1 MNIALAQ
8 NISLQEK
15 LRQQWIRWKQQR
27 KYFPNI
33 VMWWER
39 VVKKQIRLLFMR
51 EGTEA
56 GSDAREVENFHHACL
71 YKLITN
77 ARKTREKTV
86 KINHLK
92 AKLVEL
98 LNTTRA
104 RGMIEVPPPD
114 LYQDEQMLLFHLIK
128 RRKRRTI
135 THIMDP
141 NGELQ
146 TSMKGIL
153 NTFSDCLQRK
163 YVPIHVDDGCIRRM
177 ATAGHQ
183 RLPEA
188 WKVTLDRPL
197 TTDELYGAIYK

>member
-27 KYFPNI
+27 KYFSNI

-39 VVKKQIRLLFMR
+39 VVNKQIHLLFIR

-56 GSDAREVENFHHACL
+56 RRDATEMENFYNACL
-71 YKLITN
+71 YDLLQMPEQH
-77 ARKTREKTV
+77 EKRTA

-92 AKLVEL
+92 AKLGKL
-98 LNTTRA
+98 LNATRA

-114 LYQDEQMLLFHLIK
+114 LYQDEQMSLFHLIK
-128 RRKRRTI
+128 RRKRWEQRKV

-153 NTFSDCLQRK
+153 NTFSDCL
-163 YVPIHVDDGCIRRM
+163 RR
-177 ATAGHQ
+177 
-183 RLPEA
+183 
-188 WKVTLDRPL
+188 
-197 TTDELYGAIYK
+197 